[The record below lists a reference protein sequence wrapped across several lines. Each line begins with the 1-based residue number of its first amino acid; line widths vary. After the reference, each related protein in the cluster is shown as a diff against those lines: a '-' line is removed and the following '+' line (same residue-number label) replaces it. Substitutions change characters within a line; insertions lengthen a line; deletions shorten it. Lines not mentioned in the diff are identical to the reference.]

1 MFIKIIFFYFLIF
14 FSTNLIA
21 ESNIKNKS
29 QNIDISELLGRELN
43 LKDNKDINQLLGEDL
58 QIEFNADNINS
69 LYKDF
74 KSKVFKINLIDEPLY
89 VIFNQDLDNIDISIN
104 NKLYIKKNKN
114 KNYFIS
120 PNIIHLSSN
129 HNKSFSYSLYLDDFY
144 KGVTKKYSQHILLFH
159 EIGHIFLENHANY
172 FSVYSKEKLEERGSY
187 LKEAIDETFSDTY
200 GLVLLVKYFNIE
212 KESAKDL
219 FMALSFY
226 RKKYKNYKYKGGDS
240 IDLFYK
246 HFMINFDF
254 IINKSDIDIGH
265 YIFKFNKQI
274 FE

>member
-1 MFIKIIFFYFLIF
+1 MFIKIIFFNILIF

-21 ESNIKNKS
+21 ESNIQNKN
-29 QNIDISELLGRELN
+29 QNSDIKELLGEELTLEN
-43 LKDNKDINQLLGEDL
+43 NQDINQLLGKDFS
-58 QIEFNADNINS
+58 IDFNAENINS

-74 KSKVFKINLIDEPLY
+74 KSRTFKIDLIEEPLY
-89 VIFNQDLDNIDISIN
+89 IVFNQDFNNIDISIN
-104 NKLYIKKNKN
+104 NKLYIQKNKN
-114 KNYFIS
+114 KNYFLS
-120 PNIIHLSSN
+120 PNIIHLSSM
-129 HNKSFSYSLYLDDFY
+129 HNKSFSYSLHLEGFY
-144 KGVTKKYSQHILLFH
+144 KGISKTYSQHILLFH
-159 EIGHIFLENHANY
+159 EIGHVFLDNHADY
-172 FSVYSKEKLEERGSY
+172 FSVYSEEKLNEKGSY
-187 LKEAIDETFSDTY
+187 FKKTIDESFSDVY
-200 GLVLLVKYFNIE
+200 GLVLLVKYFDIK
-212 KESAKDL
+212 KEDVKKL